1 MRAGNRQ
8 SAKVMNGMPVIVTD
22 VGHKRSAVRALNG
35 RNGRQT
41 ITGTF
46 TMPRPRAEGRLAAL
60 RAQIVSMTLS
70 S

>member
-22 VGHKRSAVRALNG
+22 VSHKRSAVRVLNG

-46 TMPRPRAEGRLAAL
+46 TMTTARGL
-60 RAQIVSMTLS
+60 RAVRLRCVFRWSA
-70 S
+70 